1 MRGRFITFEGGDGA
15 GKTTQIELLAQAL
28 TTAGQKPLVTRE
40 PGGTK
45 LAEEIRNWVLHHASS
60 IDAETEVLLMFAAR
74 SHHTKEVIEPA
85 LASGRWVLC
94 DRYTDASYAYQG
106 GGRGLPHSLIAS
118 LEEIATG
125 GLKPDLTILL
135 DLGINAGIRRTGGRG
150 ASHDRFESE
159 ESAFKERVRAAYH
172 HIAKIDAGRV
182 VNLDASQAVDELN
195 SNIKLLVNERFGV
208 SID

>member
-15 GKTTQIELLAQAL
+15 GKTTQIELLAEAL
-28 TTAGQKPLVTRE
+28 TRAGQTPLVTRE

-45 LAEEIRNWVLHHASS
+45 LAEEIRDWVLHHASS
-60 IDAETEVLLMFAAR
+60 MDATTEVLLMFAAR

-106 GGRGLPHSLIAS
+106 GGRGLPDSLIAS
-118 LEEIATG
+118 LEKIATG

-135 DLGINAGIRRTGGRG
+135 DLAIDAGIRRTGGRG
-150 ASHDRFESE
+150 TSQDRFESE

-172 HIAKIDAGRV
+172 HIAATDVGRV
-182 VNLDASQAVDELN
+182 VNLDASQAVDDLS
-195 SNIKLLVNERFGV
+195 SNIKLLVRERFGV

>member
-28 TTAGQKPLVTRE
+28 TQTGQKPLVTRE

>member
-1 MRGRFITFEGGDGA
+1 MRGRFLTFEGGDGA
-15 GKTTQIELLAQAL
+15 GKTTQIELLSQAL
-28 TTAGQKPLVTRE
+28 TRAGQDPLVTRE

-45 LAEEIRNWVLHHASS
+45 LAEEIRHWVLHHASS

-74 SHHTKEVIEPA
+74 SHHTREVIEPA

-106 GGRGLPHSLIAS
+106 GGRGLAHSLIAS
-118 LEEIATG
+118 LEQIATG

-135 DLGINAGIRRTGGRG
+135 DLGIDDGIRRTGGRG
-150 ASHDRFESE
+150 THQDRFESE
-159 ESAFKERVRAAYH
+159 EAAFKERVRAAYH
-172 HIAKIDAGRV
+172 HIAETSSGRV
-182 VNLDASQAVDELN
+182 VNLDASQAVDELYN
-195 SNIKLLVNERFGV
+195 QIKLLVNERFGG

>member
-15 GKTTQIELLAQAL
+15 GKTTQIELLAEAL
-28 TTAGQKPLVTRE
+28 TRAGQTPLVTRE

-60 IDAETEVLLMFAAR
+60 MDATTEVLLMFAAR

-106 GGRGLPHSLIAS
+106 GGRGLPDSLIAS
-118 LEEIATG
+118 LEKIATG

-135 DLGINAGIRRTGGRG
+135 DLAIDAGIRRTGGRG
-150 ASHDRFESE
+150 TSQDRFESE

-172 HIAKIDAGRV
+172 HIAATDVGRV
-182 VNLDASQAVDELN
+182 VNLDASQAVDDLS
-195 SNIKLLVNERFGV
+195 SNIKLLVRERFGV

>member
-15 GKTTQIELLAQAL
+15 GKTTQIELLAEAL
-28 TTAGQKPLVTRE
+28 TRAGQTPLVTRE

-45 LAEEIRNWVLHHASS
+45 LAEEIRDWVLHHASS
-60 IDAETEVLLMFAAR
+60 MDATTEVLLMFAAR

-106 GGRGLPHSLIAS
+106 GGRGLPDSLIAS
-118 LEEIATG
+118 LEKIATG
-125 GLKPDLTILL
+125 GLKPDLTLLL
-135 DLGINAGIRRTGGRG
+135 DLGIDAGIRRTGGRG
-150 ASHDRFESE
+150 TSQDRFESE

-172 HIAKIDAGRV
+172 HIAATDVGRV
-182 VNLDASQAVDELN
+182 VNLDASQAVDDLS
-195 SNIKLLVNERFGV
+195 SNIKLLVRERFGV

>member
-15 GKTTQIELLAQAL
+15 GKTTQIELLAEAL
-28 TTAGQKPLVTRE
+28 TRAGQTPLVTRE

-60 IDAETEVLLMFAAR
+60 MDATTEVLLMFAAR
-74 SHHTKEVIEPA
+74 SHHTKEVIEPT
-85 LASGRWVLC
+85 LASGCWVLC

-106 GGRGLPHSLIAS
+106 GGRGLPDSLIAS
-118 LEEIATG
+118 LEKIATG

-135 DLGINAGIRRTGGRG
+135 DLAIDAGIRRTGGRG
-150 ASHDRFESE
+150 TSQDRFESE

-172 HIAKIDAGRV
+172 HIAATDVGRV
-182 VNLDASQAVDELN
+182 VNLDASQAVDDLS
-195 SNIKLLVNERFGV
+195 SNIKLLVRERFGV

>member
-15 GKTTQIELLAQAL
+15 GKTTQIQLLAQAL

-172 HIAKIDAGRV
+172 HIAEIDAGRV

-195 SNIKLLVNERFGV
+195 NNIKLLVNERFGV

>member
-15 GKTTQIELLAQAL
+15 GKTTQIELLSEAL
-28 TTAGQKPLVTRE
+28 ARAGQTPLVTRE
-40 PGGTK
+40 PGGTE

-60 IDAETEVLLMFAAR
+60 MDAETEVLLMFAAR
-74 SHHTKEVIEPA
+74 SHHTRDVIEPA
-85 LASGRWVLC
+85 LESGRWVLC

-106 GGRGLPHSLIAS
+106 GGRGLPYSLISS
-118 LEEIATG
+118 LEKIATG

-135 DLGINAGIRRTGGRG
+135 DLAIDTSIQRTGGRG
-150 ASHDRFESE
+150 SNYDRFESE

-172 HIAKIDAGRV
+172 HIAAADTERV
-182 VNLDASQAVDELN
+182 VNLDASHTVDELYN
-195 SNIKLLVNERFGV
+195 NINLLVRERFGV

>member
-1 MRGRFITFEGGDGA
+1 MRGRFFTFEGGDGA
-15 GKTTQIELLAQAL
+15 GKTTQIELLAEAL
-28 TTAGQKPLVTRE
+28 TRAGQTPLVTRE

-45 LAEEIRNWVLHHASS
+45 LAEEIRDWVLHHASS
-60 IDAETEVLLMFAAR
+60 MDATTEVLLMFAAR

-106 GGRGLPHSLIAS
+106 GGRGLPDSLIAS
-118 LEEIATG
+118 LEKIATG

-135 DLGINAGIRRTGGRG
+135 DLAIDAGIRRTGGRG
-150 ASHDRFESE
+150 TSQDRFESE

-172 HIAKIDAGRV
+172 HIAATDVGRV
-182 VNLDASQAVDELN
+182 VNLDASQAVDDLS
-195 SNIKLLVNERFGV
+195 SNIKLLVRERFGV

>member
-28 TTAGQKPLVTRE
+28 TRARQKPLVTRE

-45 LAEEIRNWVLHHASS
+45 LAEEIRNWVLHDASS

-74 SHHTKEVIEPA
+74 SHHTKKVIEPA

-94 DRYTDASYAYQG
+94 DRYSDASYAYQG
-106 GGRGLPHSLIAS
+106 GGRGLPNSLIAS
-118 LEEIATG
+118 LEKIATKS
-125 GLKPDLTILL
+125 LKPDLTILL
-135 DLGINAGIRRTGGRG
+135 DLGIDAGIRRTGGRG
-150 ASHDRFESE
+150 TSHDRFESE

-172 HIAKIDAGRV
+172 HIAKTNVDRV
-182 VNLDASQAVDELN
+182 VNLDASQEVGELYN
-195 SNIKLLVNERFGV
+195 HIKMLLSERFGV
-208 SID
+208 FID

>member
-15 GKTTQIELLAQAL
+15 GKTTQIELLAEAL
-28 TTAGQKPLVTRE
+28 ARAGQTPLVTRE

-45 LAEEIRNWVLHHASS
+45 LAEEIRDWVLHHASS
-60 IDAETEVLLMFAAR
+60 MDAETEVLLMFAAR
-74 SHHTKEVIEPA
+74 SHHTREVIEPA
-85 LASGRWVLC
+85 LESGRWVLC

-106 GGRGLPHSLIAS
+106 GGRGLPYSLIAS
-118 LEEIATG
+118 LEKIATG

-135 DLGINAGIRRTGGRG
+135 DLTIDASIQRTGGRG
-150 ASHDRFESE
+150 TNHDRFESE

-172 HIAKIDAGRV
+172 HIAATDIERV
-182 VNLDASQAVDELN
+182 VNLDASQTVDELYK
-195 SNIKLLVNERFGV
+195 NISLLVRKRFGV

>member
-125 GLKPDLTILL
+125 ALKPDLTILL

-172 HIAKIDAGRV
+172 HIAEIDAGRV

>member
-125 GLKPDLTILL
+125 ALKPDLTILL

>member
-1 MRGRFITFEGGDGA
+1 MRGRFVTFEGGDGA
-15 GKTTQIELLAQAL
+15 GKTTQIELLAEAL
-28 TTAGQKPLVTRE
+28 TRAGQTPLVTRE

-45 LAEEIRNWVLHHASS
+45 LAEEIRDWVLHHASS
-60 IDAETEVLLMFAAR
+60 MDATTEVLLMFAAR

-106 GGRGLPHSLIAS
+106 GGRGLPDSLIAS
-118 LEEIATG
+118 LEKIATG

-135 DLGINAGIRRTGGRG
+135 DLAIDAGIRRTGGRG
-150 ASHDRFESE
+150 TSQDRFESE

-172 HIAKIDAGRV
+172 HIAATDVGRV
-182 VNLDASQAVDELN
+182 VNLDASQAVDDLS
-195 SNIKLLVNERFGV
+195 SNIKLLVRERFGV